1 MRPTHEMLEPTVK
14 NLATVIPTI
23 VLTLAMGLSGA
34 MAESCFETKFALINQ
49 TVNFAA
55 NDTNTAVQYKV
66 CLSGERNA
74 TADILNPSSMLITLE
89 SSPEGNDSGCAIVV
103 SNKSLAARLMT
114 YEGSTSRA
122 SASLNVCVLP

>member
-1 MRPTHEMLEPTVK
+1 VK
-14 NLATVIPTI
+14 NLATVIATI
-23 VLTLAMGLSGA
+23 VLALATGLSSA

-49 TVNFAA
+49 TINFAA
-55 NDTNTAVQYKV
+55 NDTNAAVQYKV
-66 CLSGERNA
+66 CLSAERNA

-103 SNKSLAARLMT
+103 SNKSLSARLMT
-114 YEGSTSRA
+114 FEGSTSKA